1 MVAVE
6 PLGIGFPYMGSMPA
20 DFYQSGVIDFVEIT
34 PETPCQQQESP
45 HILLGREFERA
56 RSACWGLPTVV
67 HGVGLSI
74 GSAGGCNT
82 AYLQMLDAFQ
92 SRWPFLWHSEHLG
105 FNTIAGDGKT
115 LEAGLPPRATREVVE
130 LVAARSCAI
139 GRRYGV
145 PFLLENPAYYIPN
158 ATVSDEPEIVDNM
171 GLMRQIMAQSGCY
184 QLLDLHNIYCNA
196 LNHRLDPL
204 ALIDRVPLER
214 VVEIHIAGGS
224 WRDGLWTAGHDA
236 RVPPPVWR
244 LLEYT
249 LRKAPNVAGV
259 VFDFLDQFAP
269 RLGREAITEELQIAR
284 AIWGRYHPA
293 RRPAARGFRTVPGRI
308 AHGLGALHRLAA
320 G

>member
-1 MVAVE
+1 V
-6 PLGIGFPYMGSMPA
+6 
-20 DFYQSGVIDFVEIT
+20 SGE
-34 PETPCQQQESP
+34 
-45 HILLGREFERA
+45 
-56 RSACWGLPTVV
+56 
-67 HGVGLSI
+67 
-74 GSAGGCNT
+74 
-82 AYLQMLDAFQ
+82 
-92 SRWPFLWHSEHLG
+92 
-105 FNTIAGDGKT
+105 GKT
-115 LEAGLPPRATREVVE
+115 PEAGLPPHATREVVD
-130 LVAARSCAI
+130 LVAARACAI

-145 PFLLENPAYYIPN
+145 PFLLENPAYYIPTT
-158 ATVSDEPEIVDNM
+158 TVPHDPEIVDEM

-269 RLGREAITEELQIAR
+269 RLSREAITEELQIAR
-284 AIWGRYHPA
+284 AIWGRYHPGK
-293 RRPAARGFRTVPGRI
+293 RPAAHEYRTAPGRM
-308 AHGLGALHRLAA
+308 AYGPRARDRVATA
-320 G
+320 